1 MEPQIHDR
9 RAVMGWRRRGWLI
22 PALVVGW
29 TMIGCGDPVPTDV
42 PTTSDFVR
50 ERELLA
56 KRKAESEGKA
66 RRPMGAQPA
75 QTDDGQAASGDPSYA
90 AADGGYFYDPRGKRD
105 PFRSFR
111 FAGSEGDSKGD
122 REAFGPLVD
131 FELGQLE
138 LSAVIWD
145 ATNPRA
151 LILDPGGRSYIVR
164 EGSPIGKNRGQIIHI
179 GDNLVLVKETYEN
192 FAGEKTTK
200 DVELRIRLSQGG

>member
-1 MEPQIHDR
+1 MEPQFEDR
-9 RAVMGWRRRGWLI
+9 RAVMGWRWRGWLI
-22 PALVVGW
+22 PALVVVW
-29 TMIGCGDPVPTDV
+29 TMMGCGDPVPTDV
-42 PTTSDFVR
+42 PTTSDFVK

-56 KRKAESEGKA
+56 KRKAASEGKA
-66 RRPMGAQPA
+66 RRA
-75 QTDDGQAASGDPSYA
+75 DRASTAESEAETGDPSYA
-90 AADGGYFYDPRGKRD
+90 ASTGGYYYDPRGKRD

-111 FAGSEGDSKGD
+111 FVDSDGESDGDD
-122 REAFGPLVD
+122 EVFGPLVD